1 MKNLKLLF
9 IPAAILT
16 LIFTSCGG
24 GDGSQADNAEVD
36 STAVASEAEF
46 NYLAEQ
52 FADIKLI
59 RYQIPG
65 WENLSAK
72 QKELIYYLYEA
83 GLSGRDMI
91 WDQNYR
97 HNLEIRKA
105 LETILTSEAANRAS
119 AEWETF
125 ETYAKRVFFSNG
137 IHHHYSMAKIP
148 AEFSAEFLDEL
159 LAATGAKL
167 SDEAK
172 KAILDPEFD
181 AKKVNLDPNLGL
193 IKGSAVNLYAPDITE
208 DEVNAYY
215 KALIDTNDT
224 EPISYGLNSRMERDA
239 DGNLYEN
246 VYKSGG
252 LYGAAIDKVAYWLSK
267 AADVAE
273 NKAQGDALRL
283 LVEYYKTGDLEK
295 WDDYN
300 IAWSS
305 ATEGDIDY
313 IQGFVEVYND
323 PKGYRGSYE
332 SIVQI
337 KDFEASDRMKV
348 LMQNVQWF
356 EDNSSIMDEHKKD
369 TVKGVTYK
377 VVNVAGE
384 AGDAS
389 PSTPIGVNLPNAN
402 WIRAKHGSKSV
413 SLGNIVHAYAQAPSS
428 GFSEEFIRT
437 EELRARSKEHGGL
450 AGKLHTALHE
460 VVGHASGK
468 LNPGVGTPKETLG
481 SYASTLEEGRADLV
495 ALYYLLDPKLVEFGL
510 MPSTEVGMAEYD
522 SYIRNGMMLQLR
534 RIEAGESIE
543 EAHMRNRQLVASW
556 AYEKG
561 MEENV
566 IEKVVEDGKTFFEV
580 RDYEKLRVIFGELLK
595 EIQRVKSEGDYEAGQ
610 ALVENYGVK
619 VDKDLHEEVLAR
631 AEKLNSAPYGG
642 FVNPRLVP
650 VMEGDKI
657 SDIKVEYPEVFL
669 DQMLEYGEN
678 YGFLNK

>member
-1 MKNLKLLF
+1 MKNLKFLF
-9 IPAAILT
+9 IPATILA
-16 LIFTSCGG
+16 LIFTACGG
-24 GDGSQADNAEVD
+24 GDASHGDDAAVD
-36 STAVASEAEF
+36 STATDSVAEF
-46 NYLAEQ
+46 NYLAEE

-65 WENLSAK
+65 WENLSTK

-105 LETILTSEAANRAS
+105 LETILTSEAANRES
-119 AEWETF
+119 GEWEKF

-137 IHHHYSMAKIP
+137 IHHHYSMVKIP

-159 LAATGAKL
+159 LTSTGATL
-167 SDEAK
+167 GDEAK

-181 AKKVNLDPNLGL
+181 AKKVNLDPTLGL

-208 DEVNAYY
+208 EEVNAYY
-215 KALIDTNDT
+215 EALIDTNDL
-224 EPISYGLNSRMERDA
+224 EPISYGLNSRMERDQ
-239 DGNLYEN
+239 DGNLFEN

-252 LYGAAIDKVAYWLSK
+252 LYGAAIDKVTYWLSK

-283 LVEYYKTGDLEK
+283 LVEYYNTGDLEK

-348 LMQNVQWF
+348 LMENVQWF

-384 AGDAS
+384 SGDAS

-402 WIRAKHGSKSV
+402 WIRTKHGSKSV
-413 SLGNIVHAYAQAPSS
+413 SLGNIVHAYAQTPSS

-437 EELRARSKEHGGL
+437 EELRARSKEHGSL

-460 VVGHASGK
+460 VVGHASGVI
-468 LNPGVGTPKETLG
+468 NPGVGTPKETLE

-495 ALYYLLDPKLVEFGL
+495 ALYFLLDPKLVEFGL

-561 MEENV
+561 LEENV
-566 IEKVVEDGKTFFEV
+566 IEKVVEDGKTYFEV

-595 EIQRVKSEGDYEAGQ
+595 EIQRVKSEGDYKAGQ
-610 ALVENYGVK
+610 ALVEDYGVK
-619 VDKDLHEEVLAR
+619 VDKALHEEVLAR

-657 SDIKVEYPEVFL
+657 SDISVEYPEVFL
-669 DQMLEYGEN
+669 DQMLEYGTN
-678 YGFLNK
+678 YGHLTE